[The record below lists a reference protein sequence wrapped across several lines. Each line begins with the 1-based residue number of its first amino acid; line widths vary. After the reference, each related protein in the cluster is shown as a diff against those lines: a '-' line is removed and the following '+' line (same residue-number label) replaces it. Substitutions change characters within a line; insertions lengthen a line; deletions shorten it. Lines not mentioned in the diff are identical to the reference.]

1 MAKKTNTE
9 KQIDVTKLNLKD
21 AKFALQKLELDLR
34 SGLEKDVS
42 KVKKIKKHIARLLT
56 SENNTKNN

>member
-9 KQIDVTKLNLKD
+9 KQVDITKLTLKD
-21 AKFALQKLELDLR
+21 AKFSLQKLELDLR

-42 KVKKIKKHIARLLT
+42 RIKKIKKHIARLLT
-56 SENNTKNN
+56 AENNTKNN